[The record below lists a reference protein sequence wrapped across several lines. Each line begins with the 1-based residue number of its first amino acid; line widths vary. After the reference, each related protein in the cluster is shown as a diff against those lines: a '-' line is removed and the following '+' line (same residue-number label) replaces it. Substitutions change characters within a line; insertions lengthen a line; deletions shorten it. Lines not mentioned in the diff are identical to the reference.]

1 MLKSIRMDIQP
12 PAQDCSR
19 HGQKISI
26 GIPAKRPAGILT
38 TSPGSLEGQRHL
50 TTECE
55 SI

>member
-1 MLKSIRMDIQP
+1 MLKSIRMDIQL